1 MVEKFRRIEEIIRLK
16 CLDSDILIGFLRGKV
31 EALKKMKELEDES
44 LATTT
49 LNVFELQYGAKI
61 SKKPKKNLNEIKK
74 ILKNLN
80 IFTLDYK
87 SSEEASSIFANL
99 KKIGKI
105 IGIKDILIAGICR
118 SNNLELITKNISHF
132 ENIENLKVENF

>member
-1 MVEKFRRIEEIIRLK
+1 MV
-16 CLDSDILIGFLRGKV
+16 GFLRGKV

-49 LNVFELQYGAKI
+49 VNVFELQYGAKI

-80 IFTLDYK
+80 IFSLDYK
-87 SSEEASSIFANL
+87 SSEEASSIFADL
-99 KKIGKI
+99 KKNWKNNWNQGYFN
-105 IGIKDILIAGICR
+105 CR
-118 SNNLELITKNISHF
+118 YLS
-132 ENIENLKVENF
+132 LK